1 MKNYEVIAHFTD
13 GLITTINNNIVSEN
27 PIDAVSIAK
36 NRISAFGQAEI
47 EQYTVKVK
55 DGSCK
60 VYAVMFN
67 GEKIL
72 SHRYEARTEKGNLLV
87 IYNADNLASLYNGV
101 ISDFAKKSIW
111 DKLASS
117 MEIDNKEEI
126 QIEGLLWANVSCL
139 YDVDQDES
147 YLHIYVTDDTM
158 ANDVKNISAVPYRND
173 SEETI

>member
-47 EQYTVKVK
+47 EQYTVKAK

-87 IYNADNLASLYNGV
+87 IYNADNIANLYNGI
-101 ISDFAKKSIW
+101 ISDFAKKSVW
-111 DKLASS
+111 DDLASA
-117 MEIDNKEEI
+117 MEIDSREEI
-126 QIEGLLWANVSCL
+126 KLKDLLRVNVSHL
-139 YDVDQDES
+139 YDADLNET
-147 YLHIYVTDDTM
+147 YLHIYVADDTILD
-158 ANDVKNISAVPYRND
+158 NVKNISTVPYRND
-173 SEETI
+173 SKELL